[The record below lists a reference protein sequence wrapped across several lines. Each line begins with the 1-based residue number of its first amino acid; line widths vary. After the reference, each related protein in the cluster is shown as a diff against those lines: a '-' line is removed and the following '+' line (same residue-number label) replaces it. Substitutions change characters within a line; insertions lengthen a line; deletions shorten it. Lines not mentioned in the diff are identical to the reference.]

1 MIMFQFWKEQSINH
15 QSERKERKEKEKK
28 RKGNEATE
36 RKKKK
41 TLISSKDAERN
52 RL

>member
-15 QSERKERKEKEKK
+15 ESERKERKGKK
-28 RKGNEATE
+28 KKKGNEATE
-36 RKKKK
+36 RKKKHK
-41 TLISSKDAERN
+41 PLISSKDAERN